1 MEKEVNKRKIIFGLS
16 PLAALLNSIVLMMV
30 SQLIVIL
37 KTKQMLPTGYQYT
50 EESFLAL
57 NIDVPW
63 YYHAV
68 TFVLSIILIFSWA
81 EFKFNI
87 NPTEPLNWRT
97 VRIKYIYILIPLL
110 AFSSAFRAVL
120 IHFLIAQ

>member
-1 MEKEVNKRKIIFGLS
+1 MEKEVNKRKIMFGLS

>member
-1 MEKEVNKRKIIFGLS
+1 MEKEIKKRKIMFGLS
-16 PLAALLNSIVLMMV
+16 PLAAFLNSIVLMMI
-30 SQLIVIL
+30 SQLIVVL
-37 KTKQMLPTGYQYT
+37 KTKQMLPVGYQYT

-57 NIDVPW
+57 KIDVPW
-63 YYHAV
+63 YYDAV

-110 AFSSAFRAVL
+110 AFSSAFRVVL